1 MTIHIQ
7 RPSPKSL
14 FSQECLKNCKF
25 MRQKKRSMR
34 KVTYLH
40 EARPP
45 IAKDITED
53 SPTVLEKAIKAWLP
67 HCAGGRGTWVA
78 GKGAAASGRQPSFMQ
93 GEEEEGF
100 ASSSQLQLHCAAL
113 QVRGS
118 QRGWAAGSSASCKFS
133 QGVSLRESSPPPD
146 V

>member
-1 MTIHIQ
+1 
-7 RPSPKSL
+7 
-14 FSQECLKNCKF
+14 
-25 MRQKKRSMR
+25 MRQKKRSTR

-53 SPTVLEKAIKAWLP
+53 SPTVLERAIKAWLP
-67 HCAGGRGTWVA
+67 HRAGGRGTSVA
-78 GKGAAASGRQPSFMQ
+78 GRGAAASERQQSFMQ
-93 GEEEEGF
+93 GEGEEGF
-100 ASSSQLQLHCAAL
+100 ASSSQLHCTAL

-118 QRGWAAGSSASCKFS
+118 QLSWAAGSSASCKFS